1 MRSVNTS
8 KTWKVVKPLFND
20 VLARALFPVLCH
32 SEEDQELWEDD
43 QQEYIRE
50 KLGVYRTCRV
60 RVEFG
65 DWSFKARHFVDRS
78 IASVRLG
85 VESFPTHVFCSS
97 EQVLLLKSVSIL
109 ITSFVIPYFQCC

>member
-1 MRSVNTS
+1 MNTA

-50 KLGVYRTCRV
+50 KLGVY
-60 RVEFG
+60 
-65 DWSFKARHFVDRS
+65 H
-78 IASVRLG
+78 ILASSGRNW
-85 VESFPTHVFCSS
+85 
-97 EQVLLLKSVSIL
+97 
-109 ITSFVIPYFQCC
+109 VIWG